1 MTLTCHQHTW
11 WVAQWNATGTTDRV
25 HTFTPETKKA
35 TPLALGDRSKHS
47 SHHTNHPRPHWLA
60 RRTAMHWTEDA
71 PATDTM
77 LPETW
82 LTLTRNLAAYI
93 RKHGTARAKRW
104 MTRPTDTERTLKL
117 RTTNLQEDANQ
128 LPGMHRPREGKDR
141 HIASFKTATRR
152 SRPPHRHQNNPG
164 PSRGLVQGQRTPRPA
179 GPNGPNRNQKRPQRH
194 HRLIHKRSQRP
205 KRAHSS
211 RRRNVPPCTPNG
223 QTAQKYSGCSGPRL
237 EGNQSNLYGSGARYR
252 ADLPHLAK
260 MATCK
265 IESQALPEWGEKA
278 VTSNLELWDDR
289 QFPECPLQ
297 LRTSANRVPPGT
309 IWTGDVPQAWLEEP
323 DVPEELRLATAINLK
338 LRLGQ

>member
-25 HTFTPETKKA
+25 HTFTPETKTA

-128 LPGMHRPREGKDR
+128 LPGMHRPREGQEPAYSIFQNRNAPKP
-141 HIASFKTATRR
+141 ASTPAPEQPRPKPRPLPGAADTSACRAKRPKPEPKAAPAPPSPDPQTKPKAQTCPFFTAAERAAMHPEWPDGAEVQWVFGATLGGQ
-152 SRPPHRHQNNPG
+152 PKQFVWF
-164 PSRGLVQGQRTPRPA
+164 RGKVQGRPA
-179 GPNGPNRNQKRPQRH
+179 TPGQNGNLQDRIAGTPGVGRKSGDLKPRTLGRQ
-194 HRLIHKRSQRP
+194 
-205 KRAHSS
+205 A
-211 RRRNVPPCTPNG
+211 VP
-223 QTAQKYSGCSGPRL
+223 
-237 EGNQSNLYGSGARYR
+237 
-252 ADLPHLAK
+252 
-260 MATCK
+260 
-265 IESQALPEWGEKA
+265 
-278 VTSNLELWDDR
+278 
-289 QFPECPLQ
+289 
-297 LRTSANRVPPGT
+297 RVPVAAPHTRQPGT
-309 IWTGDVPQAWLEEP
+309 AGHHLD
-323 DVPEELRLATAINLK
+323 R
-338 LRLGQ
+338 